1 MKNVKERMRVK
12 MAKTMINILIVLL
25 SFSLISNA
33 QDQEGSSELMIQPRK
48 LIDSHTAGVLPRAHF
63 DLETRIYPNGDPE
76 MNGAGMAFSF
86 SVGITDRLN
95 LGGGYGGDGVISREN
110 PKGNPYPFLF
120 LKYRILEESFIRPA
134 VALGFDPTGYGG
146 IENDSTN
153 YKGFIYKSQGFF
165 IALSKNYLIFKKL
178 QLGIHGSVNFSV
190 EDLDNVTWPNV
201 FLGTDLSFNEELAI
215 SVEYN
220 MALNQVD
227 KRDEVGDNSYANPI
241 NGFFNVGL
249 RWNMVPNLY
258 LEFLAKDA
266 FSMKQED
273 HSLEITHDLGWS
285 REIKIVYVA
294 SFLNRNR
301 DK

>member
-1 MKNVKERMRVK
+1 MKKERSKMQVK
-12 MAKTMINILIVLL
+12 MINKL
-25 SFSLISNA
+25 SKVWIAFLISFLVINA
-33 QDQEGSSELMIQPRK
+33 QEDEEKSKLMIQPRK

-63 DLETRIYPNGDPE
+63 DLETRIYPNGDRE

-120 LKYRILEESFIRPA
+120 LKYRLLEESFLRPA
-134 VALGFDPTGYGG
+134 IALGFDPTGYGG

-178 QLGIHGSVNFSV
+178 QLGIHGSVNFSI
-190 EDLDNVTWPNV
+190 EDLDNVTWPNL

-215 SVEYN
+215 SIEYN
-220 MALNQVD
+220 MALNQLD
-227 KRDEVGDNSYANPI
+227 KKDNADDEGYGNPI
-241 NGFFNVGL
+241 YGFFNVGL
-249 RWNMVPNLY
+249 RWNIVPNLY
-258 LEFLAKDA
+258 LELLAKDVT
-266 FSMKQED
+266 SMKQEN
-273 HSLEITHDLGWS
+273 HSLEVTHHLGWS
-285 REIKIVYVA
+285 RELKIVYVA
-294 SFLNRNR
+294 SFLRKDR
-301 DK
+301 EK